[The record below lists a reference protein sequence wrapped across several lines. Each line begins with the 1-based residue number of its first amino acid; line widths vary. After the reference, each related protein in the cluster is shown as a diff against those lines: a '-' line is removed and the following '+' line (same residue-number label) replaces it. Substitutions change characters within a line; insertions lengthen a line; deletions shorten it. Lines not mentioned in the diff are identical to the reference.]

1 MGLLSPC
8 ARVPAKPSFHPSGGQ
23 VGLFGDNWTWDPSLV
38 LTETSTRYIFF
49 FSIAIRRR
57 DTSINSFKPRLTYC
71 LPSFCS
77 FLHHFVRLALYVG
90 PTLVGCV
97 LGGSILVWYFFII
110 IWVVHGVSFFT
121 DGLWSISVCGH
132 NPLLFVILTV
142 KCSSRTN
149 TCSCIITQIPSLLL
163 FVLFPALSCH
173 Y

>member
-8 ARVPAKPSFHPSGGQ
+8 ARVPAKLSFHPSGGQ

-57 DTSINSFKPRLTYC
+57 DTSTNSFKPRLTYC

-90 PTLVGCV
+90 QPWLDVCWVGRF
-97 LGGSILVWYFFII
+97 LFGFLFYYYMGSPWGVFFYRWPVINKCM
-110 IWVVHGVSFFT
+110 
-121 DGLWSISVCGH
+121 WSQSVTIC
-132 NPLLFVILTV
+132 NP
-142 KCSSRTN
+142 
-149 TCSCIITQIPSLLL
+149 
-163 FVLFPALSCH
+163 
-173 Y
+173 YG